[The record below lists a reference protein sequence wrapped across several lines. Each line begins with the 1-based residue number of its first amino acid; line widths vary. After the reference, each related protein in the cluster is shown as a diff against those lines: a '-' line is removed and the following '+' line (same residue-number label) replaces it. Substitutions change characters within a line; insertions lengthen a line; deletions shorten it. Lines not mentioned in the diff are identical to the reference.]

1 MCVMTIRDDLLKECA
16 KAINFSVDAPVAIGG
31 KYVPAVE
38 DQGILSISGQVARVG
53 DAIAV
58 QGKVGQ
64 DVSPEQAK
72 LAAQICLVRCL
83 TIAYQRFGS
92 LDAIEKALQMTVH
105 IQSDP
110 HFHDLSEVSDGA
122 SELLYDIF
130 GDAGRHARTTVGV
143 ASLPKNSTVE
153 IDLSL
158 RVK

>member
-1 MCVMTIRDDLLKECA
+1 MTIRDDLLKECA
-16 KAINFSVDAPVAIGG
+16 KAINFSVDAPIAVGG

-38 DQGILSISGQVARVG
+38 DQGILYISGQVARMG
-53 DAIAV
+53 DAIAA
-58 QGKVGQ
+58 QGKVGL
-64 DVSPEQAK
+64 STTPEEAR

-92 LDAIEKALQMTVH
+92 LDAIEKVLQMTVH

-110 HFHDLSEVSDGA
+110 NFHDLSEIADSA

-158 RVK
+158 RIK

>member
-1 MCVMTIRDDLLKECA
+1 MGIRDDLFMECA
-16 KAINFSVDAPVAIGG
+16 RAVNFLVDAPIAVGG
-31 KYVPAVE
+31 KYVPAIE
-38 DQGILSISGQVARVG
+38 DSGILYISGQVAKVG

-58 QGKVGQ
+58 QGKVEQ
-64 DVSPEQAK
+64 DVNPEQAK

-92 LDAIEKALQMTVH
+92 LDAIEKVLQMTVH
-105 IQSDP
+105 IHSDP
-110 HFHDLSEVSDGA
+110 HFHNLSEISDSA

-130 GDAGRHARTTVGV
+130 GDAGRHARTTVGA

>member
-1 MCVMTIRDDLLKECA
+1 MTIRDDLFKKYA
-16 KAINFSVDAPVAIGG
+16 KVVNFSVDAPIAVGG
-31 KYVPAVE
+31 KYVPAIE
-38 DQGILSISGQVARVG
+38 DGGILYISGQVARVG
-53 DAIAV
+53 DAIAM

-64 DVSPEQAK
+64 DVSSEQAK

-105 IQSDP
+105 IQSAP

-122 SELLYDIF
+122 SELLYGVF

-143 ASLPKNSTVE
+143 ASLPKNSTAE
-153 IDLSL
+153 IDLIL